1 MYRRGP
7 IPFLSKEGVVF
18 RTVAAL
24 TFGCLA
30 LLTVGASGQQA
41 AAPTRPGLDYEYF
54 KSKVQPIFLKKRPG
68 HARCVACHGQ
78 GTPLRLQPLDP
89 GATTWTDEESR
100 KNFDVVRRVVV
111 PGSLK
116 SKLLIHPLAEDAGG
130 DFYHNGKHF
139 ASQNDPEW
147 QTLRNWVMGQTSG
160 TN

>member
-1 MYRRGP
+1 M
-7 IPFLSKEGVVF
+7 F

-24 TFGCLA
+24 TFACLA
-30 LLTVGASGQQA
+30 LLTVGVWGLAAEARSAQAGQQST
-41 AAPTRPGLDYEYF
+41 APARPSLDYEYF
-54 KSKVQPIFLKKRPG
+54 KTKVQPIFLKKRPG
-68 HARCVACHGQ
+68 HARCIACHGQ

-100 KNFDVVRRVVV
+100 KNFDAIRRVVV
-111 PGSLK
+111 PGSVR

-130 DFYHNGKHF
+130 DFYHNGGKHF

-147 QTLRNWVMGQTSG
+147 QTLRNWVMGQTTG